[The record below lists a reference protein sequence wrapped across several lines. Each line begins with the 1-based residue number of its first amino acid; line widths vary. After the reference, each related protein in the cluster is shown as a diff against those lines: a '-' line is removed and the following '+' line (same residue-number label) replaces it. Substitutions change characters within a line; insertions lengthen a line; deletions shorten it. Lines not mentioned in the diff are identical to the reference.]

1 MACGQQH
8 CGGFISHHRIQCRED
23 PRNPGTVKETKS
35 EVQIRELFDE
45 FEFETPSPHHPD
57 SPVCASPAPSDK
69 QADRLQKKKPKKQPT
84 PSPELVKA
92 QVRLSQLQGQVHNKS
107 RELDELRQANQ
118 ELTYAIKVKEDKL
131 SNKRPTYSAL
141 GLKGFQRQR
150 QELTAERDLALARLQ
165 EAVQRACLAE
175 QLAADAVRDRE
186 EAIGEREKLTE
197 ERDYATKLYESLR
210 RSVDV
215 EDSDFPL
222 SIRKTVDRQVQT
234 YLSLV
239 HRQGG
244 AFNMMFQGG
253 GADGIAEGKTKNHLA
268 GSLELM
274 VENFV
279 KRWETESAHFK
290 ELDQWS
296 TINKEKYH
304 VKANG
309 GKIFNAEESD
319 AVGSYNWLMWDCK
332 KELYDAEKQDFQSS
346 LRQFRGA
353 FPKGF
358 PWEVLEVS
366 SGPPTVAFTWRHWA
380 HFTGQYMGRQGSG
393 QLIEMH
399 GSAVVELDKN
409 NKIVSI
415 QIDYKPEEFL
425 KALLGDTSDLP
436 CQLSTEK
443 ESACPMCPKFKSVL

>member
-1 MACGQQH
+1 MLKRT
-8 CGGFISHHRIQCRED
+8 FHHQKGESDIGTSGMPSESGIT
-23 PRNPGTVKETKS
+23 GTVKETKS

-92 QVRLSQLQGQVHNKS
+92 QIRLSQLQGQVHNKS

-141 GLKGFQRQR
+141 SLKGFQRQR

-175 QLAADAVRDRE
+175 QLASDAVRDRA
-186 EAIGEREKLTE
+186 EAIGEKEKLTE

-253 GADGIAEGKTKNHLA
+253 GADGIAE
-268 GSLELM
+268 
-274 VENFV
+274 
-279 KRWETESAHFK
+279 
-290 ELDQWS
+290 
-296 TINKEKYH
+296 
-304 VKANG
+304 
-309 GKIFNAEESD
+309 
-319 AVGSYNWLMWDCK
+319 
-332 KELYDAEKQDFQSS
+332 
-346 LRQFRGA
+346 
-353 FPKGF
+353 
-358 PWEVLEVS
+358 VS
-366 SGPPTVAFTWRHWA
+366 SGNRPTTKVVQKTSYTNGRGSVKNTETKNKDWA
-380 HFTGQYMGRQGSG
+380 NFESSAKEHGTAETGGGEASG
-393 QLIEMH
+393 ETTHPWLVSAGKGH
-399 GSAVVELDKN
+399 GVRVMSPHPAE
-409 NKIVSI
+409 
-415 QIDYKPEEFL
+415 YKSMLRGNAQPRVMFRSFRSN
-425 KALLGDTSDLP
+425 AT
-436 CQLSTEK
+436 
-443 ESACPMCPKFKSVL
+443 